1 MKVILVEDV
10 PSLGKAGDLVQV
22 KDGYGRNYLI
32 PKGLAVLATKK
43 RIAYLERIQKELFQ
57 QKDRK
62 KARATAIAEQLR
74 GKTITIS
81 ARAGREGKLFG
92 AITAHHIAENIHK
105 QLQVKIDP
113 KMVDIDQPIRILGV
127 HPIRLR
133 LTEGIDTEIQLE
145 VKEISRG

>member
-10 PSLGKAGDLVQV
+10 PSLGKAGDLVEV

-32 PKGLAVLATKK
+32 PRGLAVHATKK
-43 RIAYLERIQKELFQ
+43 RIAFLERIQKELLQ

-62 KARATAIAEQLR
+62 KARALAIAEQLR
-74 GKTITIS
+74 GKTVTIP

-92 AITAHHIAENIHK
+92 AITSHHIAENIQK
-105 QLQVKIDP
+105 QLQVKIEP
-113 KMVDIDQPIRILGV
+113 KMVDMDQPIRILGV

-133 LTEGIDTEIQLE
+133 LAEGIDTEIQLE
-145 VKEISRG
+145 VKEISRD